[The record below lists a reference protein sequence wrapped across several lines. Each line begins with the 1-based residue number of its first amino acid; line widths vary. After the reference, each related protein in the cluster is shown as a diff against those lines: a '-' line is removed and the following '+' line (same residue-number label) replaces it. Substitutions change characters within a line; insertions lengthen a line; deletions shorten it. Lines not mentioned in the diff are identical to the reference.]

1 MRAGFGIAEITPPM
15 GTELAGFG
23 YYLQR
28 RMEGIRD
35 PLHARAAVLEEGKVR
50 QLIVSCELLGLSQ
63 DVADAVIR
71 HGRACGCTDAMIV
84 SVHTHTGPAI
94 KYHEGC
100 GEVSPAYVS
109 GLAGKIQQAVDAALA
124 DRREVTGLAFG
135 RAEVRGDWI
144 YNRADPKGPVDRDVR
159 GFVLERAG
167 GRKLA
172 LMGAAC
178 HGVFLGRTHLASADF
193 SGEIIR
199 NLEDMDTVYLNGLCG
214 DIDPLH
220 TGEERMCAFGKQ
232 AADTFRTSLHPVPV
246 SLQAGRLPFSIHLTR
261 VRREDILRA
270 AEEAERRAGGRDEPA
285 ARVART
291 WEKEM
296 LEKVDRLP
304 EEEPGTA
311 ACMVLG
317 GIPVLALPFEGFT
330 AIGLR
335 IREGIGQPDAMV
347 LGCAE
352 ELRGYLPTRDDIA
365 RGSYAALESTFLY
378 KRLPAVPGEAE
389 RLAEQLVNEYR
400 QRVQEQQGTIVQEFV
415 HL

>member
-1 MRAGFGIAEITPPM
+1 MAEITPPV

-23 YYLQR
+23 YYLER

-35 PLHARAAVLEEGKVR
+35 PLHIRAAALEEGSVR
-50 QLIVSCELLGLSQ
+50 VLIISCELLGLSQ
-63 DVADAVIR
+63 DVADALIR
-71 HGRACGCTDAMIV
+71 HGKELGCTEVMIV

-100 GEVSPAYVS
+100 GEVSPAYTA
-109 GLAGKIQQAVDAALA
+109 GLAQRMFPALDAAMA
-124 DRREVTGLAFG
+124 DLQEVTGIAYG
-135 RAEVRGDWI
+135 RAEVEGDWI
-144 YNRADPKGPVDRDVR
+144 YNRAAKDGPVDRDVR
-159 GFVLERAG
+159 GFVLTREKG
-167 GRKLA
+167 KKLA
-172 LMGAAC
+172 LMGCAC

-199 NLEDMDTVYLNGLCG
+199 NLGGMDTVYLNGLCG
-214 DIDPLH
+214 DIDPFH
-220 TGEERMCAFGKQ
+220 TGEEAMCAFGKK
-232 AADTFRTSLHPVPV
+232 AAETFLGSLKPVEPT
-246 SLQAGRLPFSIHLTR
+246 LRACRLPFSIRLTR
-261 VRREDILRA
+261 VTREDIRGA
-270 AEEAERRAGGRDEPA
+270 ADEAEKRAGGAGMPA

-296 LEKVDRLP
+296 LE
-304 EEEPGTA
+304 GTA
-311 ACMVLG
+311 ACFVLG

-330 AIGLR
+330 EIGMK
-335 IREGIGQPDAMV
+335 IREGIGSEDAMI

-389 RLAEQLVNEYR
+389 RLAEQLTKAFLER
-400 QRVQEQQGTIVQEFV
+400 EA
-415 HL
+415 H

>member
-1 MRAGFGIAEITPPM
+1 MRAGFGMAEITPPV

-23 YYLQR
+23 YYLER

-35 PLHARAAVLEEGKVR
+35 PLHIRAAVLEEGSVR
-50 QLIVSCELLGLSQ
+50 VLVISCELLGLSQ
-63 DVADAVIR
+63 EVADALIR
-71 HGRACGCTDAMIV
+71 HGKELGCTEVMIV

-100 GEVSPAYVS
+100 GKVSPAYTA
-109 GLAGKIQQAVDAALA
+109 GLAQRMFPALDAAMA
-124 DRREVTGLAFG
+124 DLQEVTGIAYG
-135 RAEVRGDWI
+135 RAEVEGDWI
-144 YNRADPKGPVDRDVR
+144 YNRAAQDGPVDRDVR
-159 GFVLERAG
+159 GFVLTREKG
-167 GRKLA
+167 KKLA
-172 LMGAAC
+172 LMGCAC

-199 NLEDMDTVYLNGLCG
+199 NLGGMDTVYLNGLCG
-214 DIDPLH
+214 DIDPFH
-220 TGEERMCAFGKQ
+220 TGEEAMCAFGKK
-232 AADTFRTSLHPVPV
+232 AAETFLGSLKPVEPT
-246 SLQAGRLPFSIHLTR
+246 LRACRLPFSIRLTR
-261 VRREDILRA
+261 VTREDICGA
-270 AEEAERRAGGRDEPA
+270 ADEAEKRAGGADMPA

-296 LEKVDRLP
+296 LEKVDRLL

-311 ACMVLG
+311 ACFVLG

-330 AIGLR
+330 AIGMK
-335 IREGIGQPDAMV
+335 IRDGIGSEDAMI

-389 RLAEQLVNEYR
+389 RLAEQLTDAYL
-400 QRVQEQQGTIVQEFV
+400 QQARV
-415 HL
+415 

>member
-1 MRAGFGIAEITPPM
+1 MRAGFGMAEITPPV

-23 YYLQR
+23 YYLER

-35 PLHARAAVLEEGKVR
+35 PLHIRAAALEEGSVR
-50 QLIVSCELLGLSQ
+50 VLIISCELLGLSQ
-63 DVADAVIR
+63 DVADALIR
-71 HGRACGCTDAMIV
+71 HGKELGCTEVMIV

-100 GEVSPAYVS
+100 GEVSPAYTA
-109 GLAGKIQQAVDAALA
+109 GLAQRMFPALDAAMA
-124 DRREVTGLAFG
+124 DLQEVTGIAYG
-135 RAEVRGDWI
+135 RAEVEGDWI
-144 YNRADPKGPVDRDVR
+144 YNRAVR
-159 GFVLERAG
+159 GFVLTREKG
-167 GRKLA
+167 KKLA
-172 LMGAAC
+172 LMGCAC

-199 NLEDMDTVYLNGLCG
+199 NLGGMDTVYLNGLCG
-214 DIDPLH
+214 DIDPFH
-220 TGEERMCAFGKQ
+220 TGEEAMCAFGKK
-232 AADTFRTSLHPVPV
+232 AAETFLGSLKPVEPT
-246 SLQAGRLPFSIHLTR
+246 LRACRLPFSIRLTR
-261 VRREDILRA
+261 VTREDIRGA
-270 AEEAERRAGGRDEPA
+270 ADEAEKRAGGAGMPA

-296 LEKVDRLP
+296 LEKVDRLL

-311 ACMVLG
+311 ACFVLG

-330 AIGLR
+330 AIGMK
-335 IREGIGQPDAMV
+335 IREGIGSEDAMI

-389 RLAEQLVNEYR
+389 RLAEQLTKAFLER
-400 QRVQEQQGTIVQEFV
+400 EA
-415 HL
+415 H